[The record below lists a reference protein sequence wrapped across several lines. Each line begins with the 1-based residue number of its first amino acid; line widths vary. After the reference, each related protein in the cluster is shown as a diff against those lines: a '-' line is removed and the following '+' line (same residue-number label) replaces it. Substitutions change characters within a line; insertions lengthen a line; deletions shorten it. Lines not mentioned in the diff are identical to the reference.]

1 MKETERQRF
10 DRGGQDLFTRLYLE
24 AFPAVAAFVSK
35 KGGTLESAKD
45 VFQDALIIYY
55 EQVVTAEAK
64 VQVSERAYLMGIA
77 KHLWYGQ
84 LRESFL
90 IEDNDLE
97 GQYPEWKADLK
108 EPELSEYKL
117 MSFLETAGQ
126 RCMDMLKAFYY
137 DKLSLTKI
145 SERFGFSGTRSATV
159 QKFKCLEKVREEVKQ
174 RKLEYADFTE

>member
-1 MKETERQRF
+1 MNETERQRF
-10 DRGGQDLFTRLYLE
+10 DWGENLFTRLYLE

-55 EQVVTAEAK
+55 EQVVTVGIK
-64 VQVSERAYLMGIA
+64 IKISEKAYLMGIA

-84 LRESFL
+84 LREGFL
-90 IEDNDLE
+90 MERNSLE
-97 GQYPEWKADLK
+97 GLDSQWKANLK
-108 EPELSEYKL
+108 EPELSEHKL

-126 RCMDMLKAFYY
+126 QCMDMLKAFYY
-137 DKLSLTKI
+137 DKLTLSKI